1 VELEPELKAMNEV
14 YSAIKDLEDDAKQRV
29 LNWALGKFSL
39 KKRVLPNMSEGGQSL
54 DIISF
59 ESVADIFAKA
69 SPQSEADKVLVVAA
83 YLQKKNAVEELVS
96 REINNELKNLGHPMS
111 NITTAVGTLINRKPK
126 LMIQTRKGGTTQQ
139 AQKKYKVTNEGF
151 MAVQKMISSADEG
164 EI

>member
-1 VELEPELKAMNEV
+1 MELEPELKAMNEV
-14 YSAIKDLEDDAKQRV
+14 YSAIKELEDDAKQRV

-39 KKRVLPNMSEGGQSL
+39 KKHGLPKAMADDQSL
-54 DIISF
+54 DITSF

-83 YLQKKNAVEELVS
+83 YLQKKNTVEELVS
-96 REINNELKNLGHPMS
+96 REINNELKNLGYPVS
-111 NITTAVGTLINRKPK
+111 NITAAIGSLINRKPK

-151 MAVQKMISSADEG
+151 IAVQKMISPADGSET
-164 EI
+164 

>member
-39 KKRVLPNMSEGGQSL
+39 KKRVLPKGLEDGQSL

-69 SPQSEADKVLVVAA
+69 SPQSEADKVLVVAS
-83 YLQKKNAVEELVS
+83 YLQKKNAVEELVG
-96 REINNELKNLGHPMS
+96 REINKELKNLGHPMS
-111 NITTAVGTLINRKPK
+111 NITNAISSLINRKPT
-126 LMIQTRKGGTTQQ
+126 LMIQTRKEGKTPQ
-139 AQKKYKVTNEGF
+139 AQKKYKVTIEGF
-151 MAVQKMISSADEG
+151 TAVQRMIGSTDGG
-164 EI
+164 ET